1 MLPACYSELFAI
13 YARIARRHEY
23 SCRGEPGSLVGVC
36 FPIQDA
42 PLCCAIRKGS
52 PTVMTTTIGLVV
64 SLLVVVVVLSALAT
78 RIALPSPIVLV
89 VGGLLLSF
97 LPGLPTID
105 LAPDLVLFVFLPP
118 LIYASAWQTSWRE
131 FHANLRP
138 ILLLAIGLVLVT
150 TTLVAV
156 VAHALV
162 GLPWGVAF
170 VLGAIVSPT
179 DAVAASATAQRVGLA
194 RRLVTVLEGES
205 MVNDATGLVIYR
217 FAVAAVVS
225 GMFSL
230 GAAGLQ
236 FVVVGGGGLLL
247 GLAAS
252 WPIARLHRV
261 LDDAPIE
268 ITITLLTPF
277 VVYLCAEAVHVSG
290 VLAVLAA
297 GLYLSRQ
304 SARFF
309 SSTTRLQANA
319 VWETLVFLLNG
330 LLFVLIGL
338 QMNRIITAIAGW
350 PLPVILGDALVICL
364 TVILTRVAWVFP
376 ATYLPR
382 VLSARLRQVDPY
394 PGWRNVLLIAWA
406 GLRGGLSLAA
416 AFALPFTIATAA
428 VFPERDRIIFLTFCV
443 IVATLVVQGVGLVPL
458 IRLLGLR
465 ADSAPGEELQFARQV
480 AIRAALD
487 RLDAQATDDG
497 VSEPFLADLQG
508 HYEDRLRQVTRPI
521 DGSALDEDP
530 TPAQDRLRR
539 AVIAAERAAVIQLRD
554 QGRIADDVLR
564 TIERELDLE
573 EQRVRH

>member
-1 MLPACYSELFAI
+1 MLA
-13 YARIARRHEY
+13 
-23 SCRGEPGSLVGVC
+23 
-36 FPIQDA
+36 
-42 PLCCAIRKGS
+42 
-52 PTVMTTTIGLVV
+52 TVTLVV
-64 SLLVVVVVLSALAT
+64 SLLLVVTVLSALAT
-78 RIALPSPIVLV
+78 RLGVPSPIVLV
-89 VGGLLLSF
+89 IGGLLLSL

-105 LAPDLVLFVFLPP
+105 LPPDLVLFLFLPP

-150 TTLVAV
+150 TTVVAII
-156 VAHALV
+156 AHALI

-194 RRLVTVLEGES
+194 RRIVTVLEGES

-230 GAAGLQ
+230 GVASLQ

-247 GLAAS
+247 GLAIS
-252 WPIARLHRV
+252 WPIARLHRAI
-261 LDDAPIE
+261 DDASIE

-277 VVYLCAEAVHVSG
+277 VVYLCAEAAHVSG

-319 VWETLVFLLNG
+319 VWATLVFLLNG

-338 QMNRIITAIAGW
+338 QMYRIITTIAGW
-350 PLPVILGDALVICL
+350 PLPLMLGDAVLICL
-364 TVILTRVAWVFP
+364 TVILTRVVWVFP

-382 VLSARLRQVDPY
+382 VLSARLRQADPY

-428 VFPERDRIIFLTFCV
+428 VFPERDRIVFLTFCV
-443 IVATLVVQGVGLVPL
+443 IMATLVVQGLGLVPL

-465 ADSAPGEELQFARQV
+465 ADPAPEQELQHARHV
-480 AIRAALD
+480 AIRAALE
-487 RLDAQATDDG
+487 RLDADASGDG
-497 VSEPFLADLQG
+497 VPEPFLTDLRM
-508 HYEDRLRQVTRPI
+508 HYEEKERRVTRQI
-521 DGSALDEDP
+521 GDGALVEEDH
-530 TPAQDRLRR
+530 TPAQMQLRR
-539 AVIAAERAAVIQLRD
+539 EVIAAERAAVIKLRD
-554 QGRIADDVLR
+554 RGRIADDVLR

-573 EQRVRH
+573 EQRLSH

>member
-1 MLPACYSELFAI
+1 
-13 YARIARRHEY
+13 
-23 SCRGEPGSLVGVC
+23 
-36 FPIQDA
+36 
-42 PLCCAIRKGS
+42 
-52 PTVMTTTIGLVV
+52 MTTTITLVV
-64 SLLVVVVVLSALAT
+64 SLLAVVAALSALAT
-78 RIALPSPIVLV
+78 RLAVPSPIVLV
-89 VGGLLLSF
+89 VGGVLLSV
-97 LPGLPTID
+97 LPGLPPID
-105 LAPDLVLFVFLPP
+105 LAPDLVLFLFLPP

-131 FHANLRP
+131 FRANLRP

-156 VAHALV
+156 VAHYLV

-194 RRLVTVLEGES
+194 RRIVTVLEGES
-205 MVNDATGLVIYR
+205 MVNDATGLVVYR

-225 GMFSL
+225 GLFSL
-230 GAAGLQ
+230 GAASLQ
-236 FVVVGGGGLLL
+236 FVVVSGGGLLL
-247 GLAAS
+247 GLAIS
-252 WPIARLHRV
+252 WPLARLHRV
-261 LDDAPIE
+261 LDDAPLE

-290 VLAVLAA
+290 VLAVMSA

-319 VWETLVFLLNG
+319 VWEVLVFLLNG

-338 QMNRIITAIAGW
+338 QLHRILTAIAAWPW
-350 PLPVILGDALVICL
+350 PLMFGDALVICL
-364 TVILTRVAWVFP
+364 TVILTRVAWVFS

-382 VLSARLRQVDPY
+382 VLSARLRQADPY
-394 PGWRNVLLIAWA
+394 PGWRNVLLVAWA

-416 AFALPFTIATAA
+416 ALALPFTIATGV
-428 VFPERDRIIFLTFCV
+428 VFPERDRIVFLTFCV

-465 ADSAPGEELQFARQV
+465 ADLAAGEELQYARQV

-487 RLDAQATDDG
+487 RLDAQASDG
-497 VSEPFLADLQG
+497 GVPEAFMADLRM
-508 HYEDRLRQVTRPI
+508 HYEDKLRHISRPL
-521 DGSALDEDP
+521 DGSAVDEDP
-530 TPAQDRLRR
+530 TPAQNRLQR

-554 QGRIADDVLR
+554 QGQIADDVLR

>member
-1 MLPACYSELFAI
+1 
-13 YARIARRHEY
+13 
-23 SCRGEPGSLVGVC
+23 
-36 FPIQDA
+36 
-42 PLCCAIRKGS
+42 
-52 PTVMTTTIGLVV
+52 MTATIILVV
-64 SLLVVVVVLSALAT
+64 SLLAVVVALSALAT
-78 RIALPSPIVLV
+78 RLALPSPIVLV
-89 VGGLLLSF
+89 VGGVLLSF
-97 LPGLPTID
+97 LPGLPPID
-105 LAPDLVLFVFLPP
+105 LAPDLVLFLFLPP
-118 LIYASAWQTSWRE
+118 LIYASAWQTSWRD

-156 VAHALV
+156 VAHYLV

-194 RRLVTVLEGES
+194 RRIVTVLEGES
-205 MVNDATGLVIYR
+205 MVNDATGLVVYR

-230 GAAGLQ
+230 AAASVQ
-236 FVVVGGGGLLL
+236 FVVVSAGGLLL
-247 GLAAS
+247 GLAIS

-261 LDDAPIE
+261 LDDALLE
-268 ITITLLTPF
+268 ISITLLTPF
-277 VVYLCAEAVHVSG
+277 VVYLCAEALHVSG
-290 VLAVLAA
+290 VLAVMAA

-309 SSTTRLQANA
+309 SSTTRLQATA
-319 VWETLVFLLNG
+319 VWEVLVFLLNG
-330 LLFVLIGL
+330 LLFALIGL
-338 QMNRIITAIAGW
+338 QLHRILTAIAGW
-350 PLPVILGDALVICL
+350 PLPLMLGDALVICL

-382 VLSARLRQVDPY
+382 ALSAQLRQADPY
-394 PGWRNVLLIAWA
+394 PGWRNVLLVAWA

-416 AFALPFTIATAA
+416 AFALPLTIATGA
-428 VFPERDRIIFLTFCV
+428 VFPERDRIVFLTFCV

-465 ADSAPGEELQFARQV
+465 ADPAGQELQYARQV
-480 AIRAALD
+480 AIRAALE
-487 RLDAQATDDG
+487 RLDAQASDDG
-497 VSEPFLADLQG
+497 VPEPFVADLRG
-508 HYEDRLRQVTRPI
+508 HYEDKLRRVTRQN
-521 DGSALDEDP
+521 DGSALEDDP
-530 TPAQDRLRR
+530 TPAQQRFHR

-573 EQRVRH
+573 EQRVGH

>member
-1 MLPACYSELFAI
+1 
-13 YARIARRHEY
+13 
-23 SCRGEPGSLVGVC
+23 
-36 FPIQDA
+36 
-42 PLCCAIRKGS
+42 
-52 PTVMTTTIGLVV
+52 MTATIILVV
-64 SLLVVVVVLSALAT
+64 SLLAVVVALSALAV
-78 RIALPSPIVLV
+78 RLVVPAPIVLV
-89 VGGLLLSF
+89 VGGVLLSF
-97 LPGLPTID
+97 LPDLPTID
-105 LAPDLVLFVFLPP
+105 LAPELVLLVFLPP
-118 LIYASAWQTSWRE
+118 LIYAAAWETSWRE

-150 TTLVAV
+150 TSLVAV
-156 VAHALV
+156 VAHVVV

-179 DAVAASATAQRVGLA
+179 DAVAASATAQRLSLA

-217 FAVAAVVS
+217 FVVAAVIS

-230 GAAGLQ
+230 AAASVQ
-236 FVVVGGGGLLL
+236 FVVVSAGGLLL
-247 GLAAS
+247 GLALS
-252 WPIARLHRV
+252 WPIAKLHRA
-261 LDDAPIE
+261 LDDALIE
-268 ITITLLTPF
+268 ISITLLTPF
-277 VVYLCAEAVHVSG
+277 IVYLCAEALHVSG
-290 VLAVLAA
+290 VLAVMSA

-319 VWETLVFLLNG
+319 VWEVLVFLLNG

-338 QMNRIITAIAGW
+338 QLHGILAAIAGW
-350 PLPVILGDALVICL
+350 PLPVMLGDALVICL
-364 TVILTRVAWVFP
+364 TVILIRVAWVVS

-382 VLSARLRQVDPY
+382 ALSARLRQVDPY

-416 AFALPFTIATAA
+416 AFALPFTIGTGA
-428 VFPERDRIIFLTFCV
+428 VFPERERIIFLTFCV
-443 IVATLVVQGVGLVPL
+443 IVATLVVQGLGLVPL

-465 ADSAPGEELQFARQV
+465 ADPAAGQELQYARQV
-480 AIRAALD
+480 AIRAALE
-487 RLDAQATDDG
+487 RLDGQVSDDG
-497 VSEPFLADLQG
+497 VPEPFVADLRG
-508 HYEDRLRQVTRPI
+508 HYEDKLRRVTHAI
-521 DGSALDEDP
+521 DGGALEEDP
-530 TPAQDRLRR
+530 TPAQQRFHR

-573 EQRVRH
+573 EQRLSH